1 MNKPLSVAYEEFK
14 QNMLNII
21 NNAGLP
27 AFIVENVLQNYL
39 IEIKA
44 IAKQQYQSD
53 RTEYEQS
60 LMTKEG

>member
-14 QNMLNII
+14 QSTLNII

-27 AFIVENVLQNYL
+27 AFMIENVLQNYL